1 MSGSAG
7 GAAELGGRSVGIDL
21 GTTNSAVAAVVDGSP
36 KILANRAG
44 HSTTPSVVAFAG
56 DKILVGAEAVEQA
69 DSNPANTFSSVKRII
84 GRKLKE
90 ANKAVADPSL
100 LKRIIESPD
109 GQVALQC
116 EALGRGLLPEEVS
129 THVIKRLLEDAEA
142 ALGEKVTRA
151 VITVPAYF
159 TDAQREAT
167 EAAGLLAGLE
177 KVKLLR
183 EPEAAALAYGLEKLD
198 DELILV
204 FDLGPRARPAC
215 TPHKPRPPRALR
227 RRAGGGGGCRAL
239 RRSRRRR
246 GRDPGRV
253 GPRGW
258 RGNHRGECAAD
269 SARPS
274 QRARQA
280 ERVTS

>member
-1 MSGSAG
+1 
-7 GAAELGGRSVGIDL
+7 
-21 GTTNSAVAAVVDGSP
+21 
-36 KILANRAG
+36 
-44 HSTTPSVVAFAG
+44 
-56 DKILVGAEAVEQA
+56 
-69 DSNPANTFSSVKRII
+69 
-84 GRKLKE
+84 
-90 ANKAVADPSL
+90 
-100 LKRIIESPD
+100 
-109 GQVALQC
+109 
-116 EALGRGLLPEEVS
+116 
-129 THVIKRLLEDAEA
+129 VIKRLLEDAEA